1 MHHLAP
7 IWSAPLVDRLR
18 TLVAEGLSAGGIA
31 AALNATYHTAFTRN
45 AVIGKM
51 GRLGL
56 RSQNKDGKRTNAS
69 PVGTRSHHSK
79 RKPPIKRGS
88 IYQYPNSP
96 RVFVDH
102 PVTTPALDA
111 RPCSLLELDN
121 DTCRW
126 PHGNVGNPDFH
137 FCGAPANLTLGKP
150 YCPVHTR
157 SATRL

>member
-31 AALNATYHTAFTRN
+31 AALNAAYHTAFTRN

-56 RSQNKDGKRTNAS
+56 RSAN
-69 PVGTRSHHSK
+69 TRGGRPKGAPKLK

-88 IYQYPNSP
+88 IYRYPSSP

-102 PVTTPALDA
+102 PVTTPALGA

-126 PHGNVGNPDFH
+126 PHGDVGDPDFH